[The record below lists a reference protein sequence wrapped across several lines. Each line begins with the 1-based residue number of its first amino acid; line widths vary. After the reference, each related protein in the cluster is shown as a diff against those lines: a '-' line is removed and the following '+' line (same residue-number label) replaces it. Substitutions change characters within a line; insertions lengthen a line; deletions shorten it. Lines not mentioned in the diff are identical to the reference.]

1 MGAGSGSS
9 VRALGAAAVLA
20 LVAAAGVACGSG
32 SGTSSSKPVHISLA
46 EATRN
51 PCQLVSLGQANAIL
65 DVGYPPGDTT
75 GIVTAGDAQV
85 SAGLSSSCI
94 YGNLSSTVSVAL
106 NFGAY
111 AEIFS
116 VSNMKNSTPAIVAGH
131 AGVCG
136 ADTGK
141 YGTPGDFEFAAPIVA
156 DPVESRVWLSVDGAR
171 SCAVDA
177 KFAQAV
183 FANL

>member
-1 MGAGSGSS
+1 MGTGSGPR
-9 VRALGAAAVLA
+9 VRALGVAAMLA

-46 EATRN
+46 EATKN
-51 PCQLVSLGQANAIL
+51 PCQLVTVGQANAIL
-65 DVGYPPGDTT
+65 DRGYPPGDTT
-75 GIVTAGDAQV
+75 GIVKASDAQV

-106 NFGAY
+106 NFGSY
-111 AEIFS
+111 AELFS
-116 VSNMKNSTPAIVAGH
+116 VSRMKNSAPETVAGH

-141 YGTPGDFEFAAPIVA
+141 YGTPGDFAFAVPIVA
-156 DPVESRVWLSVDGAR
+156 APAESAVWLSVDGAR